1 MLVSRAAQ
9 KIRLMLYI
17 DLRNHQEDRA
27 NTKFIFTPNK

>member
-9 KIRLMLYI
+9 KIKLMLHI
-17 DLRNHQEDRA
+17 VLRNRLEDRA